1 METDVLNDSIT
12 HIGHDQHRQID
23 NDRFTQIGGENGTG
37 NDHLTVKGESRHKI
51 DKDHTLMVDGNL
63 QQKVGKIAVLEAGE
77 EIHFKSGDKTVIEAG
92 AEITLAAGGSFV
104 KIDGG
109 GVHMVGAAIN
119 LNAGGS
125 AGSGN
130 GFSGEL
136 PANAKTL
143 TSESKEHYLEIFHL
157 DSELQPIK
165 NAKYRAVLSDGTE
178 VKGVLDGDGYANLMA

>member
-1 METDVLNDSIT
+1 
-12 HIGHDQHRQID
+12 
-23 NDRFTQIGGENGTG
+23 
-37 NDHLTVKGESRHKI
+37 
-51 DKDHTLMVDGNL
+51 
-63 QQKVGKIAVLEAGE
+63 VLEAGE
-77 EIHFKSGDKTVIEAG
+77 EIHFKSGDKTVIDAG

-125 AGSGN
+125 PSAGSG
-130 GFSGEL
+130 FTGEL

-143 TSESKEHYLEIFHL
+143 TSDDKEHYLEIFHL
-157 DSELQPIK
+157 DSELQPIE

-178 VKGVLDGDGYANLMA
+178 VKGVLDGDGYAKINGVSNGVATVYYETEQTFTDVPREAVGGVVNRLDSLLGE